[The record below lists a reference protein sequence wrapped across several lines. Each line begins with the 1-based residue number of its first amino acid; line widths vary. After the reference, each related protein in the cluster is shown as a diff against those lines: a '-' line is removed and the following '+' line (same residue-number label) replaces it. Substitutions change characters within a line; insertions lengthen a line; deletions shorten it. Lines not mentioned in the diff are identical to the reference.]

1 MDMQFFIGPL
11 VGAIIGG
18 ITNGIA
24 IKMLFRP
31 LYPVKIGGYTLPFT
45 PGVIPKERE
54 RIAKKVGDVISQE
67 LLNEAVLKE
76 WLLKE
81 EIYEQIRGSVKVY
94 IAEAKKNEM
103 CLEDRMRQ
111 VLGEERSTFIQCE
124 IEEAITEKLYSKVIK
139 MSIGSKIMDRL
150 KSALKEGSLAN
161 LLGPMSFF
169 VNDNLIESLTSK
181 VAPMIDDFIVA
192 EGEDMIRQAVE
203 EESKALMTK
212 PIKEWAEHLQNY
224 EEIIAKILITAYQ
237 KVVRENL
244 GHILSKLNI
253 AQIVEERILALELI
267 EVERLI
273 LSIMK
278 KELNAIIWL
287 GVLLGGIMGCIM
299 NFF

>member
-1 MDMQFFIGPL
+1 MDMQFFIGPI

-31 LYPVKIGGYTLPFT
+31 LHPVKIGGYTLPFT

-54 RIAKKVGDVISQE
+54 RIAKKVGDVISKE

-81 EIYEQIRGSVKVY
+81 EIYEQIRDRVKAY
-94 IAEAKKNEM
+94 LAEAKKNEM
-103 CLEDRMRQ
+103 SIEDRMVQ
-111 VLGEERSTFIQCE
+111 VLGEERSTFIKCE
-124 IEEAITEKLYSKVIK
+124 LEEAVTEQLYSKVIK

-150 KSALKEGSLAN
+150 KGALKEGSLAN

-169 VNDNLIESLTSK
+169 VNDSLIESLTSK
-181 VAPMIDDFIVA
+181 IEPMIDEFIVA

-203 EESKALMTK
+203 EESQALMTK
-212 PIKEWAEHLQNY
+212 PIKEWAERLEDY
-224 EEIIAKILITAYQ
+224 EEIMTRILITAYQ
-237 KVVRENL
+237 KLVNEQL
-244 GHILSKLNI
+244 GRILSKLKI
-253 AQIVEERILALELI
+253 AKIVEERILALELI

-273 LSIMK
+273 LSIMN

>member
-1 MDMQFFIGPL
+1 MDMQFFIGPI

-31 LYPVKIGGYTLPFT
+31 LHPVKIGGYTLPFT

-54 RIAKKVGDVISQE
+54 RIAKKVGDVISKE

-81 EIYEQIRGSVKVY
+81 EIYEQIRDRVKAY
-94 IAEAKKNEM
+94 LAEAKKNEM
-103 CLEDRMRQ
+103 SIEDRMVQ
-111 VLGEERSTFIQCE
+111 VLGEERSTFIKCE
-124 IEEAITEKLYSKVIK
+124 LEEAVTEQLYSKVIK

-150 KSALKEGSLAN
+150 KSALKEGSLAS

-169 VNDNLIESLTSK
+169 VNDSLIESLTSK
-181 VAPMIDDFIVA
+181 IEPMIDEFIVA

-203 EESKALMTK
+203 EESQALMTK
-212 PIKEWAEHLQNY
+212 PIKEWAERLDDY
-224 EEIIAKILITAYQ
+224 EEIMTRILITTYQ
-237 KVVRENL
+237 KLVNEQL
-244 GHILSKLNI
+244 GRILSKLKI
-253 AQIVEERILALELI
+253 AKIVEERILALELI

-273 LSIMK
+273 LSIMN